1 MFDRQRFTR
10 RALWVWI
17 FLFLLLCLML
27 LRHLAQPHL
36 PQPPI
41 IYANDRLIIPEHSN
55 LRSVIS
61 VKAIEE
67 QLASLSLELPATIQV
82 RSGNSVAIYPPL
94 PGQIKSISQEIGS
107 LVHKGDA
114 LYTMISPALTQI
126 KKDLLSAEANHLLA
140 EQTLKR
146 QQELIQ
152 YHIGPVH
159 NLQLAEND
167 AVEANAELQRAKLRL
182 TELHIDEAEKN
193 AMGEFVVRAPID
205 GIIAS
210 VNAGIGSYWSDL
222 TTPVMS
228 LVNIDTVNAVAA
240 LQESDLAFVSVGEK
254 ASVKLPHLKKTYQSA
269 LSWISPVLDPSTRT
283 VDVGVVLDNPDHGLR
298 PNMFVHLTLQSK
310 PQSRLILP
318 LTAVIQRGFE
328 SIVFVE
334 VAPWEFEERAVKVG
348 NQMGDRIEIISGLA
362 THERIAM
369 TGGIILND

>member
-1 MFDRQRFTR
+1 
-10 RALWVWI
+10 
-17 FLFLLLCLML
+17 
-27 LRHLAQPHL
+27 
-36 PQPPI
+36 
-41 IYANDRLIIPEHSN
+41 
-55 LRSVIS
+55 
-61 VKAIEE
+61 
-67 QLASLSLELPATIQV
+67 
-82 RSGNSVAIYPPL
+82 
-94 PGQIKSISQEIGS
+94 
-107 LVHKGDA
+107 
-114 LYTMISPALTQI
+114 
-126 KKDLLSAEANHLLA
+126 
-140 EQTLKR
+140 
-146 QQELIQ
+146 
-152 YHIGPVH
+152 
-159 NLQLAEND
+159 
-167 AVEANAELQRAKLRL
+167 
-182 TELHIDEAEKN
+182 
-193 AMGEFVVRAPID
+193 MGEFVVRAPID